1 MSYVFVLDHNKRPL
15 DPVHPGRARF
25 LLTAGHAAVWRRFPL
40 TIILREV
47 HAKPPAQRLRLKID
61 PGSKTTGLAV
71 LSDAA
76 CVGASTPAVLYIHG
90 IVPLRITAQGRHS
103 RQMCRTNRRGFPD
116 KASKATR
123 VVGGLR
129 TGDIVRAVV
138 PVTST
143 KAGTYVGRIAIRA
156 TGSCNIKTGH
166 DTIQGIHYRYCQP
179 LHRGDGYAYAKG
191 GALPPR
197 A

>member
-1 MSYVFVLDHNKRPL
+1 MSYVFVVDQQRQPQ

-25 LLTAGHAAVWRRFPL
+25 LLTAGHAAVLP
-40 TIILREV
+40 
-47 HAKPPAQRLRLKID
+47 
-61 PGSKTTGLAV
+61 KTHWLDAV
-71 LSDAA
+71 
-76 CVGASTPAVLYIHG
+76 CVGASTPERLHVAGV
-90 IVPLRITAQGRHS
+90 VPLLISAQGRHS
-103 RQMCRTNRRGFPD
+103 RQMCRTNAMGFPD
-116 KASKATR
+116 KAPKVTS
-123 VVGGLR
+123 VVGGIR
-129 TGDIVRAVV
+129 TGDLVRAVV
-138 PVTST
+138 PARST

-179 LHRGDGYAYAKG
+179 LHQADGYAYAKG